1 MIVDLS
7 VVTQFLNKI
16 VFFFSLFRVIFPLCV
31 CVCLDAH
38 PLIQVKCVCW
48 FVLSF
53 LVSLKQ
59 NLSCKSHQTLFC
71 LTQKIL
77 CPSHLIQNICVPP
90 ISPYIPTY
98 GLQWLLLLFLS
109 LFFFPIL
116 PSSLGLVGLCPG
128 QIVIVLLSHC

>member
-31 CVCLDAH
+31 CVCLLFVHVCLDAH
-38 PLIQVKCVCW
+38 PLIQVKCVCL

-71 LTQKIL
+71 LTQKKY
-77 CPSHLIQNICVPP
+77 CARLISSKIFVFHP
-90 ISPYIPTY
+90 
-98 GLQWLLLLFLS
+98 FLHIFQHMACNGCCYFFF
-109 LFFFPIL
+109 LFFFPFYL
-116 PSSLGLVGLCPG
+116 PHLAL
-128 QIVIVLLSHC
+128 